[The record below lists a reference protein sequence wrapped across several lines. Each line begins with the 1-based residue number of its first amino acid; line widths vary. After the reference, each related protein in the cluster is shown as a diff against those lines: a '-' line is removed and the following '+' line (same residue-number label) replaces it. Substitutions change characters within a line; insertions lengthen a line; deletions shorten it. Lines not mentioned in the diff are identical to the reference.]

1 MANITPTVNVTP
13 EEQPKY
19 VTDPELLKELNS
31 VGTPQSSTAGYVT
44 DPELLQQLNAPA
56 QPQQPPINL
65 EGKAEAPGDTSIA
78 DFLKN
83 YVAKPVVSAVG
94 GEFDPNAPHPFISSA
109 AKGVMNFKSM
119 VNDNFISEI
128 IPLIEDH
135 KKQYG
140 ANYEKAT
147 PEQRKDFLNSEAE
160 LIAHLNKKAQYNKD
174 IQAVTKKYGEGELSK
189 KADDLYSKP
198 EFQNANTLRQF
209 QLYGDLVLSNPKDI
223 PGHIAS
229 VSLESLP
236 TSLTSIVAATMA
248 SFMKLGPSGAAYAG
262 GATSGLT
269 EFASEYIA
277 MRQEGL
283 SHEEATMKAGVKST
297 FIGNM
302 DARSFNSAGKALDR
316 IMGQV
321 DKGIVKRVL
330 STAKETAKELNK
342 QGLYGAS
349 GEILGSLAS
358 GQKVDPRAALDEYF
372 GELATGPLEAL
383 TTYQGKL
390 AEEKAGAEPAP
401 PEPPP
406 GANVP
411 PPGPGT
417 PPPTTGAIIDSSEF
431 DEEDIP
437 GAKPAIPP
445 TTPPPP
451 PATPAA
457 PPEVQDGKTVT
468 DKVQDMIGK
477 ELKQATQDEKGQ
489 QILDD
494 LDSKGIAPKSV
505 AEQFWN
511 DTFFKLPAPTQ
522 QYFKNYLKKI
532 TGMEPGSVLAVD
544 GEGNDLIAKDWVDL
558 GKYHAVDLGDRV
570 DYLEGTDRGY
580 VALLDEANRRFENA
594 QVSSPEPAAIA
605 QEPVIK
611 SKKQADAEEAAARAL
626 QEEERIKAT
635 KEVMKRTYGARPI
648 EDKAIEAEAKSIV
661 AELEQYNP
669 AFASGAKNAVDQ
681 GRIQTT
687 EDLHFYRRRLAEYK
701 AQAGAGKSP
710 VKETYNSMTFF
721 QDDPAVLK
729 LREQALES
737 APQPIKDKIAKA
749 DALLQKIADKIN
761 SEGYSINEPNA
772 PQNIKNLQTRASNIG
787 ADVSQVLKK
796 SEQIQKGRKIA
807 SPEKLAQKEAMLD
820 ESIADATKDVEP
832 KAEQTIPMAR
842 KGTYEYAARLLDSSL
857 KNNEITRD
865 DYNNI
870 GWFLRNPSSPIK
882 DTIKKINDAIERN
895 KKPEVKE
902 PTKLAQKEAEPKVEL
917 AKKVSKPESISD
929 AVAEQ
934 LKKFNAGDYRMP
946 EKVRGTKDESLQ
958 MSGTPSA
965 KQAEED
971 NQRNFKTYEE
981 AAKLFL
987 EGPLDAKPEKIL
999 DTEGFKEN
1007 SIQPQPIEKKSAD
1020 KAIANAEE
1028 QNKVISE
1035 IINKKD
1041 VRYYLGGILIDRNND
1056 RMVTCDGHRA
1066 TILKKPDFSSVPKPP
1081 EKTTGDL
1088 ILKDDGTWIDGKYPD
1103 IDRIIPESHADNK
1116 ITVNA
1121 KDIADY
1127 ARGIEKANKFLRSD
1141 EVFSLFLQNPDAFG
1155 TFNAKFIRQM
1165 GDLFRRFGYKEIIIS
1180 LDEGKKLFATSPD
1193 GKLSHIVMGIRSK
1206 NQIFKTFSKIFKVEK
1221 AKGARG
1227 DGQTI
1232 ESIKDRIIREF
1243 GRSVK
1248 KLFDDKLIVVVN
1260 TVAELDPKYQNE
1272 LDAQDKAFFDKETG
1286 VAYIIADRVSA
1297 GDVRAVVLHEV
1308 GEHYGLRGMLG
1319 EKVYNEQLNNL
1330 KKQKN
1335 TDITVAK
1342 AWEYVTK
1349 NYANLLETDEK
1360 QFLREVMARIGESA
1374 PNHNLWKRFVTAIKT
1389 FLVKKGIIK
1398 NLTGTELQDLV
1409 MRSLHTVVKG
1419 RRALSSGTGLE
1430 SARGPTDPDA
1440 KRELDDEFRANDVPD
1455 APFNNQKDITDKLT
1469 ENIKEAKTVI
1479 KDVAAAPKQSG
1490 IKMISGV
1497 DKALT
1502 TFRVKNVFFGA
1513 GIEETEAK
1521 KYAGKLIDGM
1531 GKAVATVSLT
1541 NAIHAGHIAANV
1553 MELGKLTF
1561 NQATQMFQAIRSQ
1574 FSMGNVFKLEKALF
1588 KKLGKQTATNLI
1600 NTFFEAK
1607 RARSIQNEFLN
1618 REAELQRALD
1628 AKEDPEVAQ
1637 RNYESILKAYKKI
1650 PAYFQ
1655 SRDSNGDLMFTDV
1668 IENGEVVDQIP
1679 ILNDDVIDDY
1689 IKKDRDFPELKEMME
1704 NWTAVNHNMLDNM
1717 VFAGI
1722 ISAKRGASLK
1732 AIKDYVPWFRVQ
1744 DGAEELHAPSTF
1756 VAGLTNIS
1764 KERVFRKGAVSERID
1779 NMIDNMVYNVMMM
1792 TRNSIRNYS
1801 ALQIAKA
1808 YATRKPNGKLQ
1819 VFSKE
1824 GVMPDGAVRTN
1835 ILVNGRRIIIE
1846 IKDPNHAAALL
1857 GLENL
1862 ELPILDALSSFSQ
1875 GLRRG
1880 VTTNPFFQWWQ
1891 VWKDAP
1897 TAAAVTGLKSPLKV
1911 WGKILGSFFMALN
1924 PNDPIVQTLK
1934 SYGIGGFQSS
1944 GRTAE
1949 KEVGLTRGKALMNI
1963 GPWIL
1968 DILDHIGDA
1977 SDYAQRRIIYQETMK
1992 QGGTEMEAVFRAN
2005 AVIDFLRHGNSKAA
2019 LALVRTV
2026 TFMNAY
2032 IQQIDVLG
2040 TSMAGGGF
2048 KGMDRKKARERFRR
2062 TTYTLI
2068 ATGLVY
2074 CMMKGG
2080 DDDYEKLDDQ
2090 TKMRNF
2096 IIGDYKIPINTSYGF
2111 MFKALPEMIYNYII
2125 KHGTSNAIDKTRLRK
2140 ALARAA
2146 YDSLLGPNP
2155 IATGLKAPVE
2165 IILNH
2170 DFFTG
2175 GTVTPRGMENLDVYM
2190 QYTSSTSN
2198 LGKLFSHLTLGALN
2212 PIEADHLMRGLFGTV
2227 GSTAGWLSDMFTS
2240 DKPDRVWARNPI
2252 IGQVFLPP
2260 EPRGREDLF
2269 YDLKE
2274 RSDEA
2279 YNTWETMNKRY
2290 HKAEAKEYFEENK
2303 SLIRT
2308 HDYITNAEAGL
2319 KELNAEIRRLSD
2331 DRRLTPTEK
2340 RKRITYFQGKKNDI
2354 LESVN
2359 RERLRAEK

>member
-882 DTIKKINDAIERN
+882 DTIKKIND
-895 KKPEVKE
+895 KE
-902 PTKLAQKEAEPKVEL
+902 PTKLAQKEAEP
-917 AKKVSKPESISD
+917 
-929 AVAEQ
+929 
-934 LKKFNAGDYRMP
+934 
-946 EKVRGTKDESLQ
+946 
-958 MSGTPSA
+958 
-965 KQAEED
+965 
-971 NQRNFKTYEE
+971 
-981 AAKLFL
+981 
-987 EGPLDAKPEKIL
+987 
-999 DTEGFKEN
+999 
-1007 SIQPQPIEKKSAD
+1007 
-1020 KAIANAEE
+1020 
-1028 QNKVISE
+1028 
-1035 IINKKD
+1035 
-1041 VRYYLGGILIDRNND
+1041 
-1056 RMVTCDGHRA
+1056 
-1066 TILKKPDFSSVPKPP
+1066 
-1081 EKTTGDL
+1081 
-1088 ILKDDGTWIDGKYPD
+1088 
-1103 IDRIIPESHADNK
+1103 
-1116 ITVNA
+1116 
-1121 KDIADY
+1121 
-1127 ARGIEKANKFLRSD
+1127 
-1141 EVFSLFLQNPDAFG
+1141 EV
-1155 TFNAKFIRQM
+1155 
-1165 GDLFRRFGYKEIIIS
+1165 
-1180 LDEGKKLFATSPD
+1180 
-1193 GKLSHIVMGIRSK
+1193 
-1206 NQIFKTFSKIFKVEK
+1206 
-1221 AKGARG
+1221 
-1227 DGQTI
+1227 
-1232 ESIKDRIIREF
+1232 
-1243 GRSVK
+1243 
-1248 KLFDDKLIVVVN
+1248 
-1260 TVAELDPKYQNE
+1260 
-1272 LDAQDKAFFDKETG
+1272 
-1286 VAYIIADRVSA
+1286 
-1297 GDVRAVVLHEV
+1297 
-1308 GEHYGLRGMLG
+1308 
-1319 EKVYNEQLNNL
+1319 
-1330 KKQKN
+1330 
-1335 TDITVAK
+1335 
-1342 AWEYVTK
+1342 
-1349 NYANLLETDEK
+1349 
-1360 QFLREVMARIGESA
+1360 
-1374 PNHNLWKRFVTAIKT
+1374 
-1389 FLVKKGIIK
+1389 
-1398 NLTGTELQDLV
+1398 
-1409 MRSLHTVVKG
+1409 
-1419 RRALSSGTGLE
+1419 
-1430 SARGPTDPDA
+1430 
-1440 KRELDDEFRANDVPD
+1440 
-1455 APFNNQKDITDKLT
+1455 
-1469 ENIKEAKTVI
+1469 
-1479 KDVAAAPKQSG
+1479 
-1490 IKMISGV
+1490 
-1497 DKALT
+1497 
-1502 TFRVKNVFFGA
+1502 
-1513 GIEETEAK
+1513 
-1521 KYAGKLIDGM
+1521 
-1531 GKAVATVSLT
+1531 
-1541 NAIHAGHIAANV
+1541 
-1553 MELGKLTF
+1553 
-1561 NQATQMFQAIRSQ
+1561 
-1574 FSMGNVFKLEKALF
+1574 
-1588 KKLGKQTATNLI
+1588 
-1600 NTFFEAK
+1600 
-1607 RARSIQNEFLN
+1607 
-1618 REAELQRALD
+1618 
-1628 AKEDPEVAQ
+1628 
-1637 RNYESILKAYKKI
+1637 
-1650 PAYFQ
+1650 
-1655 SRDSNGDLMFTDV
+1655 
-1668 IENGEVVDQIP
+1668 
-1679 ILNDDVIDDY
+1679 
-1689 IKKDRDFPELKEMME
+1689 
-1704 NWTAVNHNMLDNM
+1704 
-1717 VFAGI
+1717 
-1722 ISAKRGASLK
+1722 
-1732 AIKDYVPWFRVQ
+1732 
-1744 DGAEELHAPSTF
+1744 
-1756 VAGLTNIS
+1756 
-1764 KERVFRKGAVSERID
+1764 
-1779 NMIDNMVYNVMMM
+1779 
-1792 TRNSIRNYS
+1792 
-1801 ALQIAKA
+1801 
-1808 YATRKPNGKLQ
+1808 
-1819 VFSKE
+1819 
-1824 GVMPDGAVRTN
+1824 
-1835 ILVNGRRIIIE
+1835 
-1846 IKDPNHAAALL
+1846 
-1857 GLENL
+1857 
-1862 ELPILDALSSFSQ
+1862 
-1875 GLRRG
+1875 
-1880 VTTNPFFQWWQ
+1880 
-1891 VWKDAP
+1891 
-1897 TAAAVTGLKSPLKV
+1897 
-1911 WGKILGSFFMALN
+1911 
-1924 PNDPIVQTLK
+1924 
-1934 SYGIGGFQSS
+1934 
-1944 GRTAE
+1944 
-1949 KEVGLTRGKALMNI
+1949 
-1963 GPWIL
+1963 
-1968 DILDHIGDA
+1968 
-1977 SDYAQRRIIYQETMK
+1977 
-1992 QGGTEMEAVFRAN
+1992 
-2005 AVIDFLRHGNSKAA
+2005 
-2019 LALVRTV
+2019 
-2026 TFMNAY
+2026 
-2032 IQQIDVLG
+2032 
-2040 TSMAGGGF
+2040 
-2048 KGMDRKKARERFRR
+2048 
-2062 TTYTLI
+2062 
-2068 ATGLVY
+2068 
-2074 CMMKGG
+2074 
-2080 DDDYEKLDDQ
+2080 
-2090 TKMRNF
+2090 
-2096 IIGDYKIPINTSYGF
+2096 
-2111 MFKALPEMIYNYII
+2111 ALPE
-2125 KHGTSNAIDKTRLRK
+2125 R
-2140 ALARAA
+2140 
-2146 YDSLLGPNP
+2146 
-2155 IATGLKAPVE
+2155 
-2165 IILNH
+2165 
-2170 DFFTG
+2170 
-2175 GTVTPRGMENLDVYM
+2175 
-2190 QYTSSTSN
+2190 SS
-2198 LGKLFSHLTLGALN
+2198 
-2212 PIEADHLMRGLFGTV
+2212 
-2227 GSTAGWLSDMFTS
+2227 
-2240 DKPDRVWARNPI
+2240 
-2252 IGQVFLPP
+2252 
-2260 EPRGREDLF
+2260 
-2269 YDLKE
+2269 
-2274 RSDEA
+2274 
-2279 YNTWETMNKRY
+2279 
-2290 HKAEAKEYFEENK
+2290 
-2303 SLIRT
+2303 
-2308 HDYITNAEAGL
+2308 
-2319 KELNAEIRRLSD
+2319 
-2331 DRRLTPTEK
+2331 
-2340 RKRITYFQGKKNDI
+2340 KK
-2354 LESVN
+2354 
-2359 RERLRAEK
+2359 